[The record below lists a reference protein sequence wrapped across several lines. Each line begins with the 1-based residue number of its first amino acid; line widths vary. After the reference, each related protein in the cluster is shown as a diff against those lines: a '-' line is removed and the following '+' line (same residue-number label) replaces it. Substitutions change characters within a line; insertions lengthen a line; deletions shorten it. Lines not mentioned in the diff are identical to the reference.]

1 MSSFLYLLVATI
13 IALLIARLFKSTK
26 VYTTLLLCLTLGFVV
41 GTGIKDA
48 VANASNIPTQ
58 ELVTASNPTYPSLS
72 PAVVGTADKF
82 TFVEPSKEMKSDT
95 VKTNSEK
102 LTQQPNTS
110 EIEDDS

>member
-1 MSSFLYLLVATI
+1 MSSFLFLLIGTFV
-13 IALLIARLFKSTK
+13 ALLAARAFKSTK
-26 VYTTLLLCLTLGFVV
+26 VYMALMLCLSLGFVV
-41 GTGIKDA
+41 GTGIKGA

-58 ELVTASNPTYPSLS
+58 ELVTASNHTLPQSS
-72 PAVVGTADKF
+72 SAVVGTVDDPI
-82 TFVEPSKEMKSDT
+82 VMSKEMQSDT

>member
-1 MSSFLYLLVATI
+1 MSSFLFLLIGTFA
-13 IALLIARLFKSTK
+13 ALLAARAFKSTK
-26 VYTTLLLCLTLGFVV
+26 VYMALMLCLSLGFVV
-41 GTGIKDA
+41 GTGIKGA

-58 ELVTASNPTYPSLS
+58 ELVTASNHTLPQSS
-72 PAVVGTADKF
+72 SAVVGTVDDPI
-82 TFVEPSKEMKSDT
+82 VMSNDMKSDT

>member
-1 MSSFLYLLVATI
+1 MSSFLFLLIGTFA
-13 IALLIARLFKSTK
+13 ALLAARAFKSTK
-26 VYTTLLLCLTLGFVV
+26 VYMALMLCLSLGFVV

-58 ELVTASNPTYPSLS
+58 ELVTASNHTLPQSS
-72 PAVVGTADKF
+72 SAVVGTVDDPI
-82 TFVEPSKEMKSDT
+82 VMSNDMEGDT

>member
-1 MSSFLYLLVATI
+1 MSSFLFLLIGTFA
-13 IALLIARLFKSTK
+13 ALLAARAFKSTK
-26 VYTTLLLCLTLGFVV
+26 VYMALMLCLSLGFVV
-41 GTGIKDA
+41 GTGIKGA

-58 ELVTASNPTYPSLS
+58 ELVTASNHTLPQLS
-72 PAVVGTADKF
+72 SAVVGTVDDPI
-82 TFVEPSKEMKSDT
+82 VMSNDMEGDT

>member
-1 MSSFLYLLVATI
+1 MSSFLFLLIGTFV
-13 IALLIARLFKSTK
+13 ALLAARAFKSTK
-26 VYTTLLLCLTLGFVV
+26 VYMALMLCLSLGFVV
-41 GTGIKDA
+41 GTGIKGA

-58 ELVTASNPTYPSLS
+58 ELVTASNHTLPQSS
-72 PAVVGTADKF
+72 SAVVGTVDDPI
-82 TFVEPSKEMKSDT
+82 VMSNDMEGDT

>member
-1 MSSFLYLLVATI
+1 MSSFLFLLIGTFVALLAARAFKSAKVY
-13 IALLIARLFKSTK
+13 IALM
-26 VYTTLLLCLTLGFVV
+26 LCLSLGFVV
-41 GTGIKDA
+41 GTGIKGA

-58 ELVTASNPTYPSLS
+58 ELVTAVNPTLTQPSS
-72 PAVVGTADKF
+72 AVVETVDGIQ
-82 TFVEPSKEMKSDT
+82 VMSKEIQSDT

>member
-1 MSSFLYLLVATI
+1 MSSFLFLLIGTLVA
-13 IALLIARLFKSTK
+13 LLAARAFKSTK
-26 VYTTLLLCLTLGFVV
+26 VYMALMLCLSLGFVV
-41 GTGIKDA
+41 GTGIKGA

-58 ELVTASNPTYPSLS
+58 ELVTASNHTLPQSS
-72 PAVVGTADKF
+72 SAVVGTVDDPI
-82 TFVEPSKEMKSDT
+82 VMSNDMEGDT

>member
-1 MSSFLYLLVATI
+1 MSSFLYLLIGTI
-13 IALLIARLFKSTK
+13 IALFIARLYKSTK
-26 VYTTLLLCLTLGFVV
+26 VYTTLLLCLSLGFVV
-41 GTGIKDA
+41 GTGIKGA

-58 ELVTASNPTYPSLS
+58 ELVTASNHTLQQSLS
-72 PAVVGTADKF
+72 AVVGTVDDPI
-82 TFVEPSKEMKSDT
+82 VMSNDMKGDT

>member
-1 MSSFLYLLVATI
+1 MSSFLYLLIGTI
-13 IALLIARLFKSTK
+13 ASLFVARLYKSTK
-26 VYTTLLLCLTLGFVV
+26 VYTTLLLCLSLGFVV
-41 GTGIKDA
+41 GTGIKGA

-58 ELVTASNPTYPSLS
+58 ELVTASNHTLPQSS
-72 PAVVGTADKF
+72 SAVVGTVDDPI
-82 TFVEPSKEMKSDT
+82 VMSNDMEGDT

>member
-1 MSSFLYLLVATI
+1 MSSFLFLLIGAFA
-13 IALLIARLFKSTK
+13 ALLAARAFKSTK
-26 VYTTLLLCLTLGFVV
+26 VYMALMLCLSLGFVV
-41 GTGIKDA
+41 GTGIKGA

-58 ELVTASNPTYPSLS
+58 ELVTASNHTLPQSS
-72 PAVVGTADKF
+72 SAVVGTVDDPI
-82 TFVEPSKEMKSDT
+82 VMSNDMESDT

>member
-1 MSSFLYLLVATI
+1 MSSFLFLLIGTFA
-13 IALLIARLFKSTK
+13 ALLAARAFKSTK
-26 VYTTLLLCLTLGFVV
+26 VYMALMLCLSLGFVV
-41 GTGIKDA
+41 GTGIKGA

-58 ELVTASNPTYPSLS
+58 ELVTASNHTLPQSS
-72 PAVVGTADKF
+72 SAVVGTVDDPI
-82 TFVEPSKEMKSDT
+82 VMSNDMEGDT

>member
-1 MSSFLYLLVATI
+1 MSSFLF
-13 IALLIARLFKSTK
+13 LLIGTIVALIAARAFKSTK
-26 VYTTLLLCLTLGFVV
+26 VYMALMLCLSLGFVV
-41 GTGIKDA
+41 GTGIKGA

-58 ELVTASNPTYPSLS
+58 ELVTASNHTLQQSFS
-72 PAVVGTADKF
+72 AVVGTVDDPI
-82 TFVEPSKEMKSDT
+82 VMSNDMKGDT

>member
-1 MSSFLYLLVATI
+1 MSSFLFLLIGAFA
-13 IALLIARLFKSTK
+13 ALLAARAFKSTK
-26 VYTTLLLCLTLGFVV
+26 VYMALMLCLSLGFVV
-41 GTGIKDA
+41 GTGIKGA

-58 ELVTASNPTYPSLS
+58 ELVTAVNPTLTQPSS
-72 PAVVGTADKF
+72 AVVETVDGIQ
-82 TFVEPSKEMKSDT
+82 VMSKEMQSDT